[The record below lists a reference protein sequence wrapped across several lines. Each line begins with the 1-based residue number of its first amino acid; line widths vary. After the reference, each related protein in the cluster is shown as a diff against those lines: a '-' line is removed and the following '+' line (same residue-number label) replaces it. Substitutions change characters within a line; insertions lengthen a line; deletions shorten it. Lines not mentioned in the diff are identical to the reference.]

1 MCKKKACDYDEERNA
16 IDNELIDSSHLGK
29 LRDGLA
35 DFMRLELRLE
45 LSEVY
50 VKLWRGESKL
60 K

>member
-1 MCKKKACDYDEERNA
+1 MCKKKACDYDEERNT

-45 LSEVY
+45 LSEVC
-50 VKLWRGESKL
+50 VKTMVAR
-60 K
+60 